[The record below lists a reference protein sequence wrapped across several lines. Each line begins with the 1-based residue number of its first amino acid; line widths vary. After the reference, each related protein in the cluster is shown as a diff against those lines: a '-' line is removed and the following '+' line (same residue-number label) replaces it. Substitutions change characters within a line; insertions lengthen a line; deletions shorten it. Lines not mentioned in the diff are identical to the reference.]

1 MAISTIYS
9 YKDRNIF
16 DIKTLIVAI
25 RFIIVNF
32 ILAFIFL
39 FLTLEEIE
47 WSFFSYREKGTI
59 DVIDNTSWNIKE
71 LF

>member
-16 DIKTLIVAI
+16 DIETLIVAI

-39 FLTLEEIE
+39 FLTLEEID
-47 WSFFSYREKGTI
+47 WAFFSYREEVTT
-59 DVIDNTSWNIKE
+59 DVIDITSWNIKE